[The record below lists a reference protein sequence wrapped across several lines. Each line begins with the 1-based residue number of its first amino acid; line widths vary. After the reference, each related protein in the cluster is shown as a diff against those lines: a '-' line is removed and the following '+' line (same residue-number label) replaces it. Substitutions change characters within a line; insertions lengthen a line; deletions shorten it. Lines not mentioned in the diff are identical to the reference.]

1 MKRKTNLF
9 YSGLS
14 TDTNFLTFSNYP
26 ESLTGN
32 IMSTDN
38 KIYPSKFLCLNLDF
52 LNNEDSAQRT
62 IDFMLEKASDD
73 IINNIKDYDG
83 TITLTQDCLEYW
95 FNDKEPDQTKVH
107 ETRINDSVLVTWNAG
122 TVVDDVMLNELKSY
136 KGGHIEIR
144 CYYNHKRIHLGNDP
158 LPLRPI
164 PFNIENKNSNT
175 ITLFG
180 MRDQPIDHTIILRYD
195 IKKLPNQINFL
206 DKIGYNGDLDNLT
219 KEIIYAVNKRKLIEF
234 LISYYE
240 NKLATVRDWCIDKNK
255 NQEYQV
261 RPLSWLFDALKII
274 GWDGNIVALGDVT
287 EQDWNGS
294 FADTICVLDMANF
307 KKASLETT
315 TNNSITTINTNNESV
330 KYLHGWW
337 ENKNKYDVNLDF
349 DHDGIISL
357 SVTKDD
363 SNKLFEYELDKQ
375 IDDEDLQD
383 FINTHVISTGT
394 TDDYNTFISQ
404 NPRPNTEAEIRKW
417 EDTLK
422 AIVEAATKEEIWH
435 GPSIA
440 KGIKPL
446 YDSRDKTTYQLDAT
460 NYTIKLEK
468 SDDTTIEFNVVIP
481 LFDLTDTNYK
491 TNSVMVSDVDEISLT
506 PTTNDEKKL
515 MSVQNVP
522 LGIWFSGP
530 NGVSLSSDKS
540 TGFAPSWSLCLSSQF
555 KPFPYSTKMPS
566 EITDDSKKAA
576 FATFSQIL
584 SRQNTLIDKLN
595 SMTDIVNALSSR
607 VTALESQMGSILTT
621 YNIDTFKQDIS
632 NYKTEINNR
641 ISELESKITALDLK
655 WVDREG

>member
-38 KIYPSKFLCLNLDF
+38 KIYPSKFLCLNLSF
-52 LNNEDSAQRT
+52 LNNADKAKEEIES
-62 IDFMLEKASDD
+62 ILEKAKKDV
-73 IINNIKDYDG
+73 IYNIKDYDG
-83 TITLTQDCLEYW
+83 TITLTQNCLEYW
-95 FNDKEPDQTKVH
+95 FNDKESDKTKVH
-107 ETRINDSVLVTWNAG
+107 ETKVNESVLVTWNAN
-122 TVVDDVMLNELKSY
+122 TLVNDVMFNELKSY
-136 KGGHIEIR
+136 KGNIEVK
-144 CYYNHKRIHLGNDP
+144 CYYKENLLFESQFDGGND
-158 LPLRPI
+158 
-164 PFNIENKNSNT
+164 NGN
-175 ITLFG
+175 
-180 MRDQPIDHTIILRYD
+180 TIILQYN
-195 IKKLPNQINFL
+195 INKLPNEYEFVNKLSSI
-206 DKIGYNGDLDNLT
+206 DNPT
-219 KEIIYAVNKRKLIEF
+219 KEDVYAVNKRKLIELF
-234 LISYYE
+234 ISYYE
-240 NKLATVRDWCIDKNK
+240 NKLATVRDWCIDTDK

-261 RPLSWLFDALKII
+261 SPLSWLFDTLKKI

-307 KKASLETT
+307 KKANLETT

-375 IDDEDLQD
+375 INDEDLQD
-383 FINTHVISTGT
+383 FIHTHVISTDT

-404 NPRPNTEAEIRKW
+404 NPRPNTEAEIKKW

-440 KGIKPL
+440 KNIRPL
-446 YDSRDKTTYQLDAT
+446 YDEKNTYQLDAT
-460 NYTIKLEK
+460 NYTIKLQK
-468 SDDTTIEFNVVIP
+468 SDDTNIKFNIVIP

-491 TNSVMVSDVDEISLT
+491 TNSVMVNDITEISLT

-530 NGVSLSSDKS
+530 DEVSLSSDKS

-595 SMTDIVNALSSR
+595 SMTGVVNALSSR

-641 ISELESKITALDLK
+641 ISELESKITSLDLK

>member
-52 LNNEDSAQRT
+52 LNDEDSARRI
-62 IDFMLEKASDD
+62 IDSMLEKASDD
-73 IINNIKDYDG
+73 IVNNIKDYDG

-95 FNDKEPDQTKVH
+95 FNHNESDNTKVH

-136 KGGHIEIR
+136 KGGHIEIKY
-144 CYYNHKRIHLGNDP
+144 YYNDERINLGNGP
-158 LPLRPI
+158 RPLRPI
-164 PFNIENKNSNT
+164 PFNAENKNSNKIVLRDSLPEYD
-175 ITLFG
+175 IT
-180 MRDQPIDHTIILRYD
+180 LRYD
-195 IKKLPNQINFL
+195 IKKLPEEYQFL
-206 DKIGYNGDLDNLT
+206 NKLIPDHNLDNLS
-219 KEIIYAVNKRKLIEF
+219 KETIYAVNKRKLIEL

-240 NKLATVRDWCIDKNK
+240 NKLATVRDWCIDNNK

-261 RPLSWLFDALKII
+261 RPLSWLFDFLKKA

-294 FADTICVLDMANF
+294 FADTICVLDMADF
-307 KKASLETT
+307 KKANLETT

-363 SNKLFEYELDKQ
+363 SNNLFKYELDKQ

-404 NPRPNTEAEIRKW
+404 NPRPNTEVEIKKW

-440 KGIKPL
+440 KNIRPL
-446 YDSRDKTTYQLDAT
+446 YDGRDKTTYQLDTT
-460 NYTIKLEK
+460 NYTLKLEK
-468 SDDTTIEFNVVIP
+468 SDDTSIEFNVVIP

-506 PTTNDEKKL
+506 PTTDDEKKL

-530 NGVSLSSDKS
+530 DAVSLSSDKS

-655 WVDREG
+655 WVNREG